1 MSSHFGQRPLESKDI
16 AMSTAENMA
25 AAFEAEAS
33 TAPVVNVSGVDA
45 PTVTE
50 EAPAPA
56 QKFYTEEDLA
66 KVRSQEKDKLYPV
79 VDQLKAEVAA
89 LKKEKEEKAARK
101 AAEEAEKL
109 AKKAEKE
116 KAKIEEDLGAKDLIK
131 LKEQEWA
138 EQLERER
145 QERER
150 AFALLE
156 RERTY
161 ADLQSYRQQ
170 VLDQERDNII
180 PELVD
185 LIAGNTREE
194 LQASVDNLKERSARI
209 LESAQAAM
217 QNARKEMR
225 GTSTTLPAA
234 GPLETNSENRQFTA
248 EDIQSMSVQE
258 YAKYRSRLLSP
269 GAQGK
274 TKGLFG

>member
-1 MSSHFGQRPLESKDI
+1 
-16 AMSTAENMA
+16 MSTAENMA

-185 LIAGNTREE
+185 LISGNTREE
-194 LQASVDNLKERSARI
+194 LQASVDSLKERSARI